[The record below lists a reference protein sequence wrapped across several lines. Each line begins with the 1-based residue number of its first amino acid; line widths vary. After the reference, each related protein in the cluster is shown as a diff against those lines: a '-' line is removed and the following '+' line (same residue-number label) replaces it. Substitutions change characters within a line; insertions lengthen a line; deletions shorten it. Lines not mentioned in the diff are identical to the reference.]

1 MMRSLLLLLLAGLA
15 LAVDSWDRLAEG
27 SRKPPAEARAAL
39 EAQLL
44 QEPGFLPA
52 RFNLGTLL
60 LESDAAKAAEQL
72 TLAAASTDSALAAD
86 AWHNLA
92 LARFKQGRLEEALA
106 AAEKAAGLDPRAA
119 PLRDELR
126 RVILARQ
133 DEARRKAEEEAK
145 KLHLDPVPLPVGR
158 VGKPYQAR
166 LPIAGGTPPATAA
179 LAGESKL
186 PDGISLAPDGTFS
199 GTPRAAGTTKLDV
212 ALQDSAGGKATGSV
226 ELRILPQPAI
236 TTDKLPEAI
245 VGQTYSARLA
255 AVGFSSAVRW
265 EFAALPAGLNGSADG
280 VISGTP
286 TKAGTVGV
294 HIHASEGELSA
305 NRLIDLVVSDG
316 FAPAEDPLPPATA
329 TAAYLHRVTVRGP
342 TQAYRW
348 SGGDAAMRVA
358 ADGTVAGTPAQ
369 AGELK
374 LPATIS
380 AADGRSRQVVLTVPV
395 NPLPLIGTA
404 PVELSVG
411 RPADQAVQVTG
422 GTPPYTWS
430 VAEGVLPSGI
440 RLDADGHLRG
450 VAKDPGTSPVKI
462 AVADR
467 WKASTQAEVTITVKP
482 AEDPPPKQDEKQD
495 EQNEDEQKQDE
506 QKDQQAGQDQQKQ
519 DQQKQDQQKQD
530 QQGKQDQPQD
540 GKPDQDQAGTPEQ
553 QQAQQAA
560 AMNQTAA
567 DHWLDELPEE
577 RRDSLRYQLLDG
589 GAKKPTQH
597 GKAW

>member
-1 MMRSLLLLLLAGLA
+1 
-15 LAVDSWDRLAEG
+15 VDSWDRLAEA
-27 SRKPPAEARAAL
+27 SRKPPAEARTAL

-60 LESDAAKAAEQL
+60 LESDPAKAAEQL
-72 TLAAASTDSALAAD
+72 ALAAASTDSALAVD

-106 AAEKAAGLDPRAA
+106 AAEKAAGLDARAA

-145 KLHLDPVPLPVGR
+145 KLHLDPAPLPPGR
-158 VGKPYQAR
+158 VGTPYAAK

-186 PDGISLAPDGTFS
+186 PAGISLAPDGTFS
-199 GTPRAAGTTKLDV
+199 GTPRAAGTTRLDL

-236 TTDKLPEAI
+236 TTEALPEAI
-245 VGQTYSARLA
+245 VGQSYSARLA
-255 AVGFSSAVRW
+255 AVGFTPAVRW
-265 EFAALPAGLNGSADG
+265 EFAALPAGLSGGADG

-286 TKAGTVGV
+286 TKPGTVGV
-294 HIHASEGELSA
+294 HVHASEGELSA

-329 TAAYLHRVTVRGP
+329 TAAYQHRVTVRGP
-342 TQAYRW
+342 AQAYRW
-348 SGGDAAMRVA
+348 SGGDASLRVA

-380 AADGRSRQVVLTVPV
+380 AADGRTRQVALTVPV
-395 NPLPLIGTA
+395 NPLPLIDPA

-411 RPADQAVQVTG
+411 RPVDQAVKVTG

-430 VAEGVLPSGI
+430 VAEGLLPGGI

-450 VAKDPGTSPVKI
+450 VAKDPGTSQVKL

-467 WKASTQAEVTITVKP
+467 WKASTQADLAITVKP
-482 AEDPPPKQDEKQD
+482 AEDPPPKK
-495 EQNEDEQKQDE
+495 DEQKQDE
-506 QKDQQAGQDQQKQ
+506 QQQDEQQQDEQKQ
-519 DQQKQDQQKQD
+519 DGQDKQDGDKQD
-530 QQGKQDQPQD
+530 GQQPQPAKQDGQQQD
-540 GKPDQDQAGTPEQ
+540 GRQQEQGATPEQ

>member
-1 MMRSLLLLLLAGLA
+1 MMRTFTLLLLACLSF
-15 LAVDSWDRLAEG
+15 AVDSWDRLAEA
-27 SRKPPAEARAAL
+27 SHKPPAEARTAL

-60 LESDAAKAAEQL
+60 IETDAAKAAEQL
-72 TLAAASTDSALAAD
+72 QLAAASTDSALAAD

-106 AAEKAAGLDPRAA
+106 SAEKAAGLDPRAA
-119 PLRDELR
+119 ALRDELR

-145 KLHLDPVPLPVGR
+145 KLHLDPVPLPIGR
-158 VGKPYQAR
+158 VGTPYQAK

-179 LAGESKL
+179 LAGASKL

-199 GTPRAAGTTKLDV
+199 GTPRAAGATKLDV
-212 ALQDSAGGKATGSV
+212 ALQDAAGGTATGSV
-226 ELRILPQPAI
+226 ELSILPQPAI
-236 TTDKLPEAI
+236 TTEQLPEAI
-245 VGQTYSARLA
+245 IGQTYSARLV
-255 AVGFSSAVRW
+255 AVGFSPAVRW
-265 EFAALPAGLNGSADG
+265 EFAALPAGLVGSADG

-286 TKAGTVGV
+286 TKLGTAGV
-294 HIHASEGELSA
+294 HVHASEGELSA

-316 FAPAEDPLPPATA
+316 FAPAEEPLPPATA
-329 TAAYLHRVTVRGP
+329 TAPYRHRVTVRGP
-342 TQAYRW
+342 TQDYRW
-348 SGGDAAMRVA
+348 SGGDTALRIAP
-358 ADGTVAGTPAQ
+358 DGSVAGTPAQ

-380 AADGRSRQVVLTVPV
+380 AADGRSRQVVMTVPV
-395 NPLPLIGTA
+395 NPLPLIQPA
-404 PVELSVG
+404 PIELSVG
-411 RPADQAVQVTG
+411 RPADQAVQVSG

-430 VAEGVLPSGI
+430 VAEGLLPSGI

-450 VAKDPGTSPVKI
+450 VAKDPGTSQVKI

-467 WKASTQAEVTITVKP
+467 WKASTQADVTITVKP
-482 AEDPPPKQDEKQD
+482 AEDPPPSQD
-495 EQNEDEQKQDE
+495 KQDE
-506 QKDQQAGQDQQKQ
+506 QKDDQQQAKQDEQQGDQKQ
-519 DQQKQDQQKQD
+519 KQGD
-530 QQGKQDQPQD
+530 PS
-540 GKPDQDQAGTPEQ
+540 DQDKQAGTPEQ
-553 QQAQQAA
+553 QQAEQAA
-560 AMNQTAA
+560 AINQTAA
-567 DHWLDELPEE
+567 DHWLDQLPDE
-577 RRDSLRYQLLDG
+577 RRDTLRYQLLDG

>member
-1 MMRSLLLLLLAGLA
+1 MNRTLLLLLLAA
-15 LAVDSWDRLAEG
+15 LSFAVDSWDRLAEA
-27 SRKPPAEARAAL
+27 SRKPSAEARAAL
-39 EAQLL
+39 EALLL

-145 KLHLDPVPLPVGR
+145 KLHLDPLPLPVGR
-158 VGKPYQAR
+158 VGTPYQAK

-179 LAGESKL
+179 LAGASKL
-186 PDGISLAPDGTFS
+186 PDGINLAPDGTFS

-212 ALQDSAGGKATGSV
+212 ALQDAAGGKATGSV

-236 TTDKLPEAI
+236 TTEQLPEAI

-255 AVGFSSAVRW
+255 AVGFTSAVRW
-265 EFAALPAGLNGSADG
+265 EFAALPVGLSGSADG

-294 HIHASEGELSA
+294 HVHASEGDLSA

-316 FAPAEDPLPPATA
+316 FAPAEDPLPPATV
-329 TAAYLHRVTVRGP
+329 TAAYQHRVTVRGP

-369 AGELK
+369 AGEIK

-380 AADGRSRQVVLTVPV
+380 AADGRSRQVTLTVPV

-430 VAEGVLPSGI
+430 VAEGLLPSGI

-450 VAKDPGTSPVKI
+450 VAKDPGTSQVKI

-482 AEDPPPKQDEKQD
+482 AEDPPPKQDEQD
-495 EQNEDEQKQDE
+495 EQEKDEQEQDQ
-506 QKDQQAGQDQQKQ
+506 QKDQQAGKDQPKQGKQ
-519 DQQKQDQQKQD
+519 DQQDQQD
-530 QQGKQDQPQD
+530 QQGKQDQPQE
-540 GKPDQDQAGTPEQ
+540 GKQEQAGTPEQ